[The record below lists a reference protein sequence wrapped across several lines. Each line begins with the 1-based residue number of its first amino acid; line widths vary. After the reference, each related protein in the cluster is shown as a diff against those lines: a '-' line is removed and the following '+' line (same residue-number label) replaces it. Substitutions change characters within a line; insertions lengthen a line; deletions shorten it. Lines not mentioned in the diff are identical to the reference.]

1 MFKTKQSR
9 YGRERQKQLFHL
21 TQIAEAY
28 MKARGVYP
36 PEYDGFLEVAGQ
48 KEVDVFYQTMHLVE
62 KGAEKWGYSFT
73 WHYDQNTHEWAFVFT
88 DESEENGNE

>member
-9 YGRERQKQLFHL
+9 YERERQKQLFHL

-62 KGAEKWGYSFT
+62 KGAEKWQYRFD
-73 WHYDQNTHEWAFVFT
+73 WYYDQNTNEWAFVFT
-88 DESEENGNE
+88 DKSEENGNE

>member
-9 YGRERQKQLFHL
+9 YERERQKQLFHL
-21 TQIAEAY
+21 AQIAEAY
-28 MKARGVYP
+28 LKARGVYP

-62 KGAEKWGYSFT
+62 KGAEKWQYHFD
-73 WHYDQNTHEWAFVFT
+73 WYYDQDTNEWAFVFT
-88 DESEENGNE
+88 DKSGVKEV